1 LTTHDSNFFADP
13 VPLHWEEEDPE
24 KRGPVVAT
32 TSHPMQRN
40 AIGAHSGSYCIYK
53 ALAVACGK
61 LDPNYLPKLHMTRP
75 VFDLGP
81 FKAWGDRT
89 KIATMDP
96 WGHLV
101 TDVSIYCK
109 VLLQAKCSAGSWRLY
124 IYYAMPHC
132 TTWVG
137 LRSDLLQRQCVLS
150 KCTLQLNHVALANCV
165 HLASMASI
173 SNQLYS
179 ALVANT
185 CRSLERTSAR
195 ATTSGQQLQ

>member
-1 LTTHDSNFFADP
+1 MDYINLTTHDSNFFADP
-13 VPLHWEEEDPE
+13 IPLHWEEEDPE

-81 FKAWGDRT
+81 FTAWGDRT

-101 TDVSIYCK
+101 TDVSAC
-109 VLLQAKCSAGSWRLY
+109 CSY
-124 IYYAMPHC
+124 
-132 TTWVG
+132 
-137 LRSDLLQRQCVLS
+137 
-150 KCTLQLNHVALANCV
+150 
-165 HLASMASI
+165 
-173 SNQLYS
+173 
-179 ALVANT
+179 
-185 CRSLERTSAR
+185 
-195 ATTSGQQLQ
+195 